1 MTADS
6 DRQEPTTTKAYGKAR
21 NSADGLAHFNRAI
34 DWLRLSEWDKARA
47 DLSAASE
54 RGFDVAA
61 AFIETYKSAGKFE
74 EAMDIELPEEIAD
87 ILDPISEEED
97 AAFAKAIK
105 EGLGSEPVS
114 RECIMAILRGG
125 NAD

>member
-6 DRQEPTTTKAYGKAR
+6 HRQDPTTTKAYDKAQF
-21 NSADGLAHFNRAI
+21 SDDGRAHYNRAI
-34 DWLRLSEWDKARA
+34 AWLQQSEWDKALE
-47 DLSAASE
+47 DLTFASK
-54 RGFDVAA
+54 RGFDVNA

-114 RECIMAILRGG
+114 RECIMAILRGV